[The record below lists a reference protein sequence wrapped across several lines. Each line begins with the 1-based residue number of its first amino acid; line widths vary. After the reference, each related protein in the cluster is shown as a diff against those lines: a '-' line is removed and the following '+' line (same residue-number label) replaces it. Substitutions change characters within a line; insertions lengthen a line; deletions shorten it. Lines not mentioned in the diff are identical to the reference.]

1 MFSDRAADVISQ
13 KGRCPGSG
21 DLRAILREPPVP
33 DARRPDD
40 GDGERQWMEAHLGKA
55 CQTMSSGPEKTPVRS
70 VADAYLVLLA
80 DRGVEYLFGNA
91 GTDFTPIIE
100 AYARSAQSGAAVPR
114 PILATHENLAVTM
127 AHGYGMVSR
136 RIPAVMAHVSVGTAN
151 MICAA
156 MNAAR
161 ENVAMLLSAGRSPL
175 TETGLLGSRD
185 GYIHW
190 AQEMFDQAGMLREI
204 VKWDYE
210 LRNPEQLV
218 AVVDRALAIAAT
230 EPRGPVYLSLPREVI
245 AAPFPGDDGRP
256 APSRLRPAAS
266 AAPDADAVVRAA
278 DVLARA
284 ERPLIVTSNAGRDAA
299 AFAALADFTER
310 FAIPLTQLRPR
321 YLSLPSSH
329 PMNLG
334 YAPGAL
340 VPEADAILVIECDVP
355 WIPSLVSPDKDCKII
370 QCGLDPLFSRYP
382 IRNFPGDITITGTT
396 VATLAA
402 LTAALEAKPDAAAIE
417 RRRRWIEKER
427 AALTSGWKATLES
440 AARKHPPDPA
450 WVSHC
455 IDRAKDPH
463 CIVVNEYTLFFEHCS
478 FESADL
484 YFGSSSASGL
494 GWGAGAALGAK
505 LARPDSPVMA
515 VLGDGAYMFS
525 NPAAVH
531 HAAAL
536 HELPVLFVVMNNSMW
551 GAVQRSTL
559 AMYPNGRAARRN
571 EATFIQLEKLPAFEE
586 ICRAAGGHGER
597 VDDPALLPAA
607 LERAMSIVRTE
618 KRQALLNVICGPGG
632 SA

>member
-1 MFSDRAADVISQ
+1 
-13 KGRCPGSG
+13 
-21 DLRAILREPPVP
+21 
-33 DARRPDD
+33 
-40 GDGERQWMEAHLGKA
+40 
-55 CQTMSSGPEKTPVRS
+55 MSSALDKTASRS
-70 VADAYLVLLA
+70 VAQAYLALLA
-80 DRGVEYLFGNA
+80 DRGVDYLFGNA

-100 AYARSAQSGAAVPR
+100 AYAGMAQSGEAFPR
-114 PILATHENLAVTM
+114 PIVATHENLAVTM

-161 ENVAMLLSAGRSPL
+161 ENVAILLTAGRSPL

-210 LRNPEQLV
+210 LRNAEQLV
-218 AVVDRALAIAAT
+218 TVVDRALAIAAT

-245 AAPFPGDDGRP
+245 AAPFSGDTQP
-256 APSRLRPAAS
+256 AVSRLRPAAS
-266 AAPDADAVVRAA
+266 AAPDANAIAEAANVLTRAK
-278 DVLARA
+278 
-284 ERPLIVTSNAGRDAA
+284 RPLIVTSNAGREAA
-299 AFAALADFTER
+299 AFVALAEFTER
-310 FAIPLTQLRPR
+310 FAIPLAQFRPR

-334 YAPGAL
+334 YAPGRL
-340 VPEADAILVIECDVP
+340 VPNVDAILVIECDVP
-355 WIPSLVSPDKDCKII
+355 WIPRLASPGRDCTII
-370 QCGLDPLFSRYP
+370 HCGLDPLFSRYP

-396 VATLAA
+396 VATLSG
-402 LTAALEAKPDAAAIE
+402 LTAALEEKRDAEAVE
-417 RRRRWIEKER
+417 LRRRWIREER
-427 AALTSGWKATLES
+427 TALTAGWKAVLEG
-440 AARKHPPDPA
+440 AARKHPLDPA
-450 WVSHC
+450 WVSYC
-455 IDRAKDPH
+455 IEQAKDSN

-478 FESADL
+478 FESPDL

-505 LARPDSPVMA
+505 LAKPDSPVMA

-536 HELPVLFVVMNNSMW
+536 HELPVLFVVMNNNMW
-551 GAVQRSTL
+551 GAVERSTL
-559 AMYPNGRAARRN
+559 AMYPDGRAAKSN
-571 EATFIQLEKLPAFEE
+571 ETTFIQLGNLPAFEE
-586 ICRAAGGHGER
+586 ICKAAGGHGER
-597 VDDPALLPAA
+597 VDDPASLPAA
-607 LERAMSIVRTE
+607 LERAMSVVKIER
-618 KRQALLNVICGPGG
+618 RQALLNVICGPGG
-632 SA
+632 TA